1 MDAGSTMITGLVGNV
16 SIPKRATSSTA
27 AWIGADDA
35 DSLSE
40 TTGSFGSISMT
51 PKTNGVYSKFSRL
64 MQLQSTP
71 DIENVIRQ
79 DFLELIGTGI
89 DSAAISGTGSSN

>member
-27 AWIGADDA
+27 DWFRADDA

-51 PKTNGVYSKFSRL
+51 PKIIGFYSKVL
-64 MQLQSTP
+64 
-71 DIENVIRQ
+71 
-79 DFLELIGTGI
+79 
-89 DSAAISGTGSSN
+89 